1 MKGGDEGCK
10 VFSICEIVCFVG
22 LALSYAGDFCALWR
36 KERIR
41 TYFRWDYSCLAAYWA
56 LAICN
61 LICAGDVQAAVRPGG
76 AADAVACI
84 IAMKCIAIPMF
95 LLNFFFGM
103 IYGMFTLI
111 FPMTLPVVLLQM
123 LVAWFAM
130 MASSGYCIALILH
143 ARRQGKISTGTA
155 VLQVISQF
163 IYVVDVISLFFIRK
177 TVKECKTAQ

>member
-1 MKGGDEGCK
+1 MKAARF
-10 VFSICEIVCFVG
+10 FSICEIVCFVG
-22 LALSYAGDFCALWR
+22 LALSYAGEFLCAFVAQGTDKDIFQMGLFLFRRLSDPAVRQTLWR
-36 KERIR
+36 
-41 TYFRWDYSCLAAYWA
+41 
-56 LAICN
+56 
-61 LICAGDVQAAVRPGG
+61 
-76 AADAVACI
+76 CI

-177 TVKECKTAQ
+177 TVKECETAQ

>member
-1 MKGGDEGCK
+1 MKAAK
-10 VFSICEIVCFVG
+10 FFSICEIVCFVG
-22 LALSYAGDFCALWR
+22 LALSYAGEFLCAFVAQGTDKDIFQMGLFLFWLL
-36 KERIR
+36 IGP
-41 TYFRWDYSCLAAYWA
+41 

-61 LICAGDVQAAVRPGG
+61 LICAAVMRTLWR
-76 AADAVACI
+76 CI

-155 VLQVISQF
+155 VRQVISQF

-177 TVKECKTAQ
+177 TVNECETAQ

>member
-1 MKGGDEGCK
+1 MKAAKFFG
-10 VFSICEIVCFVG
+10 ICEIVCFVG
-22 LALSYAGDFCALWR
+22 LALSYAGEFLCAFVAQGTDKDIFQMGLFLFWLL
-36 KERIR
+36 IGP
-41 TYFRWDYSCLAAYWA
+41 

-61 LICAGDVQAAVRPGG
+61 LICAAVMYRRLSDPAVRQTLWR
-76 AADAVACI
+76 CI

-130 MASSGYCIALILH
+130 MATALRSSCTRASRVQSARELQSCRSFPSLFTLLMLSACFSF
-143 ARRQGKISTGTA
+143 ARR
-155 VLQVISQF
+155 
-163 IYVVDVISLFFIRK
+163 
-177 TVKECKTAQ
+177 

>member
-1 MKGGDEGCK
+1 MKAAK
-10 VFSICEIVCFVG
+10 FFSICEIVCFVG
-22 LALSYAGDFCALWR
+22 LALSYAGEFLCAFVAQGTDKDIFQMGLFLFWLL
-36 KERIR
+36 IGP
-41 TYFRWDYSCLAAYWA
+41 

-61 LICAGDVQAAVRPGG
+61 LICAAVMYRRLSDPAVRQTLWR
-76 AADAVACI
+76 CI

-95 LLNFFFGM
+95 LLN
-103 IYGMFTLI
+103 

-143 ARRQGKISTGTA
+143 ACKQGAIGTGTA

-177 TVKECKTAQ
+177 TVKECETAQ

>member
-1 MKGGDEGCK
+1 MKAAKC
-10 VFSICEIVCFVG
+10 FIICEIVCFVG
-22 LALSYAGDFCALWR
+22 LALSYAGEFLCAFVAQGTDKDIFQMGLFLFWLL
-36 KERIR
+36 IGP
-41 TYFRWDYSCLAAYWA
+41 

-61 LICAGDVQAAVRPGG
+61 LICAAVMYRRLSDLAVRQTLWR
-76 AADAVACI
+76 CI

-95 LLNFFFGM
+95 LLNFF
-103 IYGMFTLI
+103 

-143 ARRQGKISTGTA
+143 ACRQGKISTGTA

-177 TVKECKTAQ
+177 TVKECETAQ

>member
-1 MKGGDEGCK
+1 MKAARF
-10 VFSICEIVCFVG
+10 FSICEIVCFVG
-22 LALSYAGDFCALWR
+22 LALSYTGEFLCAFVAQGTDKDIFQMGLFLFWLL
-36 KERIR
+36 IGP
-41 TYFRWDYSCLAAYWA
+41 

-61 LICAGDVQAAVRPGG
+61 LICAAVMYRRLSDPAVRQTLWR
-76 AADAVACI
+76 CI

-155 VLQVISQF
+155 VRQVISQF

-177 TVKECKTAQ
+177 TVKECETAQ